1 MNELTPKQRAFAEEY
16 LKDLNAT
23 RAYKEVYK
31 SVKSDETA
39 RTNGSRLLVNANVK
53 AYVGKMMQEVS
64 KKRIATAEEVLEF
77 LTKGMKQE
85 LEEEVVSFDMNGNVL
100 RTTKKNTVKEAAK
113 CAELL
118 GKRYQLFTDKVKME
132 TTIQIQDS
140 WFVEDGEN
148 EV

>member
-1 MNELTPKQRAFAEEY
+1 MNDLTPKQKAFAEEY

-23 RAYKEVYK
+23 RAYKTVYK

-53 AYVGKMMQEVS
+53 AYVDKMMQEVS

-77 LTKGMKQE
+77 LTRGMKQE
-85 LEEEVVSFDMNGNVL
+85 LEEEVVSFDMGGNVL
-100 RTTKKNTVKEAAK
+100 RTTKKNTSKEAIK

-118 GKRYQLFTDKVKME
+118 GKRYALFTDNQNVNASVGVVVVDD
-132 TTIQIQDS
+132 I
-140 WFVEDGEN
+140 GE
-148 EV
+148 